1 MNSDC
6 KTMRRLGV
14 FLMVLVLLL
23 SGCKMTVSLS
33 GGNVD
38 PRAKTVSIATF
49 PNNSTL
55 INPTLSQEFTTAL
68 KNMVQNQTPLT
79 IVNGGRAD
87 YAIEG
92 EIVNYTISPVAIQG
106 DDKAAMNRLTITV
119 NVRFTDSFDEEKSF
133 EQMFSRYADYA
144 STANFSSVEGTLV
157 TTINE
162 ALTDDIF
169 NKAFVNW

>member
-1 MNSDC
+1 
-6 KTMRRLGV
+6 MRRLGI
-14 FLMVLVLLL
+14 LIIALSLLL
-23 SGCKMTVSLS
+23 SACKMTVSLS

-68 KNMVQNQTPLT
+68 KNMVQGMTPLT
-79 IVNGGRAD
+79 IVNGRAD

-92 EIVNYTISPVAIQG
+92 EIVNYTVSPVAIQG
-106 DDKAAMNRLTITV
+106 NDKAAMNRLTITV
-119 NVRFTDSFDEEKSF
+119 NVRFTDSFDENKNF
-133 EQMFSRYADYA
+133 EQMFSRYADYP
-144 STANFSSVEGTLV
+144 STANFSSVESSLV

>member
-1 MNSDC
+1 
-6 KTMRRLGV
+6 MRKIGILFIG
-14 FLMVLVLLL
+14 LSLLL
-23 SGCKMTVSLS
+23 SACKMTVSLS

-55 INPTLSQEFTTAL
+55 INPTLSQDFTTAL
-68 KNMVQNQTPLT
+68 KNMVQSQTPLT

-87 YAIEG
+87 YVIEG
-92 EIVNYTISPVAIQG
+92 EIVNYTVSPVAIQG
-106 DDKAAMNRLTITV
+106 NDKAAMNRLTITV
-119 NVRFTDSFDEEKSF
+119 NVRFTDTFDDEKNF

-144 STANFSSVEGTLV
+144 STASFSSVEGSLV

>member
-1 MNSDC
+1 M
-6 KTMRRLGV
+6 KRFGIFIVATL
-14 FLMVLVLLL
+14 FLF

-55 INPTLSQEFTTAL
+55 INPTLSQEFTNAL
-68 KNMVQNQTPLT
+68 KDMIQGQTPLT

-87 YAIEG
+87 YSIEG
-92 EIVNYTISPVAIQG
+92 EIINYTVSPVAIQG
-106 DDKAAMNRLTITV
+106 DDRAAMNRLTITV
-119 NVRFTDSFDEEKSF
+119 NVRFTDGFDENKNF
-133 EQMFSRYADYA
+133 EQTFSRYADYS
-144 STANFSSVEGTLV
+144 STANFSAVEGSLV
-157 TTINE
+157 TSINE